1 VSNPSPATRRT
12 VTMAVGVVMPVHNEE
27 ELLDAALTSLEMAFA
42 ELSGWGLQQRVV
54 IVLDSCVDESARVA
68 KHWIHQLRRRQR
80 TLKATIVTSSHRN
93 VGLARQLGCS
103 ALLERWA
110 DVDQARI
117 WLATTDADSRVPQDW
132 LRTQVL
138 RHEAGV
144 DVWCG
149 RVSVVDWSNHLVE
162 TATLWQ
168 SAYEAEPQPVHGT
181 SLGFSAKMY
190 CAAGGFRA
198 LHSGEDR
205 ALRRELANIG
215 AVVHYD
221 SSLRVQTSGR
231 RKARA
236 PLGFAHALNVIGS
249 SLRLSAQG

>member
-1 VSNPSPATRRT
+1 MSNFSPAALRT
-12 VTMAVGVVMPVHNEE
+12 VAVGVVIPVHNEE

-42 ELSGWGLQQRVV
+42 ELSGWGLELRVV

-80 TLKATIVTSSHRN
+80 SLKATIVTSSHRN

-103 ALLERWA
+103 FLLERWA
-110 DVDQARI
+110 DVDQVRI

-138 RHEAGV
+138 HHEAGV

-162 TATLWQ
+162 TAKLWQ
-168 SAYEAEPQPVHGT
+168 SAYEAELHPVHGT

-198 LHSGEDR
+198 LPSGEDR
-205 ALRRELANIG
+205 AIRRELANIG

-221 SSLRVQTSGR
+221 STLRVQTSGR
-231 RKARA
+231 RQARA
-236 PLGFAHALNVIGS
+236 PLGFAHALNVIEP
-249 SLRLSAQG
+249 SLSLSARG

>member
-1 VSNPSPATRRT
+1 MSNPFPATPRT
-12 VTMAVGVVMPVHNEE
+12 LAVGVVIPVHNEE
-27 ELLDAALTSLEMAFA
+27 ELLDAALTSLVRAFA
-42 ELSGWGLQQRVV
+42 ELSGWGLQLRAV

-68 KHWIHQLRRRQR
+68 KHWMHQLRRRHR
-80 TLKATIVTSSHRN
+80 SLKATIVRSSHHN

-103 ALLERWA
+103 SLLERWA

-138 RHEAGV
+138 HHEAGV
-144 DVWCG
+144 DAWCG

-181 SLGFSAKMY
+181 SLGFNAEMY

-205 ALRRELANIG
+205 ALRRDLANIG
-215 AVVHYD
+215 AVVYYD

-231 RKARA
+231 RQARA
-236 PLGFAHALNVIGS
+236 PLGFAHALNVIESSLGS
-249 SLRLSAQG
+249 SVKG

>member
-1 VSNPSPATRRT
+1 MSIPSPTTRRT
-12 VTMAVGVVMPVHNEE
+12 VAVGVVIPVHNEE
-27 ELLDAALTSLEMAFA
+27 ELLDAALTSLERAFA
-42 ELSGWGLQQRVV
+42 ELSGWGLNLRVV

-68 KHWIHQLRRRQR
+68 KHWIHQLLRRQPS
-80 TLKATIVTSSHRN
+80 LKATIVTTSRRN

-103 ALLERWA
+103 SLLERWA

-117 WLATTDADSRVPQDW
+117 WLATTDADSRVPHDW

-138 RHEAGV
+138 HHEAGV

-149 RVSVVDWSNHLVE
+149 RVSVADWSNRLVE

-168 SAYEAEPQPVHGT
+168 SAYDAELQPVHGT
-181 SLGFSAKMY
+181 SLGFSAKVY

-231 RKARA
+231 RQARA
-236 PLGFAHALNVIGS
+236 QLGFAHALNVVES
-249 SLRLSAQG
+249 SLGIIAQG